1 MDFSDLLTATETE
14 YGLPK
19 GLLYGQMMAESG
31 GNPNAVSKAGA
42 QGLMQFMPDTA
53 KQYGIDP
60 LDPHQ
65 AIDGAGRY
73 MRDLIGQTPDLRSAV
88 AAYNWGIGNLKR
100 NGIDAMPQETR
111 NYIASVTRGM
121 RKVVRGT
128 GKAVLDAAIP
138 GAQAGEMPQ
147 LDASKVVWGEPTS
160 TRSIAQDSRAAIDP
174 SRVQWDDAINNEQTI
189 SDTLARQAGLTARHI
204 IEGGMSTIGLVSDPV
219 AAGMNA
225 LFGTEA
231 HTAANTGKEVADWIG
246 LPAPEN
252 ATERVVGDMS
262 KTLVGTGGLVKGV
275 AKLAGKAASPV
286 AHAVAENVAA
296 RPGLQAASA
305 IGSAGA
311 GGAVREAG
319 GGEGAQLVALLAGGV
334 AAPGAVALAGKVAN
348 TANAILA
355 NPTSQQIDNAMAQA
369 GITLD
374 KLPSAVQQA
383 IRSDVAKA
391 LKTGNEVS
399 PDALRRLADYRAVG
413 ATPTR
418 SNLTLNPVD
427 VTHERNLAKI
437 GANSSDPAAQQ
448 LAMNQNDNNASLIR
462 GLNELGADTADDAYT
477 AGRKIISTLG
487 ERNTDVKSVIDGLYA
502 NARATNGR
510 SAGLDSHFFTNRAND
525 LLDESLLGG
534 KLPADVRNLV
544 NKAATGEMPLT
555 VDVAEQL
562 KTRIGDLQRATTD
575 KAERMALG
583 LVRKALDDTPLIPG
597 QGIGQDA
604 INAFNAARRTNAK
617 WMRIVDRTPSLA
629 SIRDGVEPD
638 KFVQTFITG
647 NNVKASDL
655 NALRKAVKHSPETM
669 NAVRSQIL
677 AHLKNKALNGA
688 ADDVGNFSPVA
699 FNKALKDIGRE
710 KLKVFFGDGDIEQ
723 LRAIGRVAS
732 YEKFQPAG
740 SAVNNSNTA
749 AATFSALVDKL
760 INNGVVRKIPFGSAV
775 VANPVQDVATAIGAR
790 NALNTGRALVLE
802 PERAAKTIPVGM
814 LPAVHSLHE

>member
-1 MDFSDLLTATETE
+1 MDFSDILTATETK

-19 GLLYGQMMAESG
+19 GLLHGQMMAESG
-31 GNPNAVSKAGA
+31 GNPNAVSKVGA
-42 QGLMQFMPDTA
+42 QGLMQFMPETA

-100 NGIDAMPQETR
+100 QGIEAMPQETR
-111 NYIASVTRGM
+111 DYIAKVTKGM
-121 RKVVRGT
+121 KQAALDAGKVM
-128 GKAVLDAAIP
+128 LDAAIP
-138 GAQAGEMPQ
+138 SAQAGEMPQ
-147 LDASKVVWGEPTS
+147 IDASKVVWDAPAAKQAVPQAVHG
-160 TRSIAQDSRAAIDP
+160 AIDP
-174 SRVQWDDAINNEQTI
+174 SQVQWDDAHHNEP
-189 SDTLARQAGLTARHI
+189 SMADKLAHQAGLTARHI
-204 IEGGMSTIGLVSDPV
+204 IEGGMGTIGLVSDPV

-225 LFGTEA
+225 LLGTDA
-231 HTAANTGKEVADWIG
+231 HTAAHTGKELADWIG

-252 ATERVVGDMS
+252 ATERVVSDMS
-262 KTLVGTGGLVKGV
+262 KTLVGTGGLVKG
-275 AKLAGKAASPV
+275 AAALASKVASPV
-286 AHAVAENVAA
+286 AHAVAANVAVQ
-296 RPGLQAASA
+296 PGMQAASA

-311 GGAVREAG
+311 GGAMREAG
-319 GGEGAQLVALLAGGV
+319 GGDGAQFLAALAGGV
-334 AAPGAVALAGKVAN
+334 SAPGALALAGKG
-348 TANAILA
+348 ANAAKAMLA
-355 NPTSQQIDNAMAQA
+355 NPTPQQIDNALAQA

-374 KLPSAVQQA
+374 NLPSEVQQT
-383 IRSDVAKA
+383 IRSDVAEA
-391 LKTGNEVS
+391 FKTGKEIS
-399 PDALRRLADYRAVG
+399 PDAMRRLADYRSVG

-418 SNLTLNPVD
+418 STLTLNPVD
-427 VTHERNLAKI
+427 VTRERNLAKI

-448 LAMNQNDNNASLIR
+448 LAMSQNSNNATLIR

-477 AGRKIISTLG
+477 AGRKIMDTLG
-487 ERNTDVKSVIDGLYA
+487 ERNTGVKSVIDGLYA

-510 SAGLDSHFFTNRAND
+510 SANLDPHFFTNRAND
-525 LLDESLLGG
+525 LLDEALLGG

-583 LVRKALDDTPLIPG
+583 LVRNALDDTPLIRG
-597 QGIGQDA
+597 QEIGQDA

-617 WMRIVDRTPSLA
+617 WMRIVDRTPSLVA
-629 SIRDGVEPD
+629 IRDGMEPD
-638 KFVQTFITG
+638 RFVQQFITG
-647 NNVKASDL
+647 SNVTASDL
-655 NALRKAVKHSPETM
+655 NTLQKAVKHSPETLG
-669 NAVRSQIL
+669 AVRGQIL
-677 AHLKNKALNGA
+677 AHLKNRALNGA
-688 ADDVGNFSPVA
+688 ADEVGNFSPAA

-710 KLKVFFGDGDIEQ
+710 KLKIFFGDGDIEQ

-749 AATFSALVDKL
+749 AASFSALVDKL
-760 INNGVVRKIPFGSAV
+760 LNNGVVRKIPFGSAF
-775 VANPVQDVATAIGAR
+775 VANPAQDVATAFGAR
-790 NALNTGRALVLE
+790 NALNAGKALTLE
-802 PERAAKTIPVGM
+802 SEKATRTIPIGL
-814 LPAVHSLHE
+814 LPAIPVLSE